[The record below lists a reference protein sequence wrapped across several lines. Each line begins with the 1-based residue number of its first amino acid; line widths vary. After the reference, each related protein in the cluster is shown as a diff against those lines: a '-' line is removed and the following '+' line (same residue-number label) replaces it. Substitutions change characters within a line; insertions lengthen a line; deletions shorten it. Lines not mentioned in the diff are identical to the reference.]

1 MTASDQNNQSKSNA
15 GAVATVAVCAVVLV
29 AGMAY
34 FATYDWPSGKGG
46 SLGDFLMFWFRELLA
61 LGIALVVLVAWAI
74 HAVRGKSRLGR
85 EK

>member
-1 MTASDQNNQSKSNA
+1 MTASDQDNQSKSNA

-34 FATYDWPSGKGG
+34 FVTYDWPSGKGV

-61 LGIALVVLVAWAI
+61 LGIALVVLIAWAI
-74 HAVRGKSRLGR
+74 HAVRGKSRVGR
-85 EK
+85 VK